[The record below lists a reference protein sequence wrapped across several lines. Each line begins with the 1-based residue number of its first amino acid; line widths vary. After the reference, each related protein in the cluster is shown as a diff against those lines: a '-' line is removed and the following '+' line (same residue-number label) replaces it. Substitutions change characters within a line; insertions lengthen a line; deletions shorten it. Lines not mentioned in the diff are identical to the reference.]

1 MTGSATNEGA
11 LRELRRV
18 GLEKQKAWDA
28 VPSLKEVL
36 EEAERARDA
45 AATEDW
51 LERAHEIMTG
61 TAEDEKD
68 WARDQNDDLFLV
80 SRQAAARRRV
90 PAPAR
95 PTGGGGSERQDTSSG
110 RSEAE
115 LERSSVRWGGET
127 ATTDRLLAEASS
139 VRVSEATPRTHQTM
153 RSVDYDA
160 DGIQQP
166 SPQDL
171 VTMRKEVGNYSRS
184 TIVSVVNR
192 TDSAL
197 RLSKQDLRKGQW
209 CTGHAPPRVIP
220 ARSEVRFASGSEKLG
235 VGALAVPVGGTE
247 GSVEY
252 ESAPEM
258 EGSRAGVWTFRLVW
272 SNPFIVTDPRGR
284 YVEQAAIPPETTA
297 IHAGRYT
304 IISDGTD
311 QDSNGEVSFVI
322 ASHDD
327 ERAARDIG
335 VESGLHLK
343 PGEVIHSGLLE
354 KCNAKGIEWQRRL
367 FMLTHMELLY
377 VENKRSTKAKRKLP
391 LARMVKVTSDEFQ
404 PNEFAVIM
412 QEGGDQGSV
421 RSYELRS
428 ATAAEATEWVLRI
441 SAALQLAESAISIT
455 VENTIGKRDVF
466 QCQVR
471 STSSTCAICVPDLAT
486 WSLLAA
492 H

>member
-1 MTGSATNEGA
+1 MFGTHGSG
-11 LRELRRV
+11 
-18 GLEKQKAWDA
+18 
-28 VPSLKEVL
+28 
-36 EEAERARDA
+36 
-45 AATEDW
+45 
-51 LERAHEIMTG
+51 
-61 TAEDEKD
+61 AEDEKD

-95 PTGGGGSERQDTSSG
+95 PAGGGGGERQDASSG
-110 RSEAE
+110 QSEAE

-127 ATTDRLLAEASS
+127 ATTDRLLAEASASPS

-171 VTMRKEVGNYSRS
+171 ATMRKAVGNYARS

-197 RLSKQDLRKGQW
+197 RLSKQDLRKGEW
-209 CTGHAPPRVIP
+209 CTGRAPPRVIP
-220 ARSEVRFASGSEKLG
+220 ARSEVRFASGSEKVG

-258 EGSRAGVWTFRLVW
+258 EGSRSGVWTFSCVW

-284 YVEQAAIPPETTA
+284 YVEEAAIPPETTA
-297 IHAGRYT
+297 MTHAGRYT

-377 VENKRSTKAKRKLP
+377 VENKRSTKAKRRLP
-391 LARMVKVTSDEFQ
+391 LARMVKVKSDEFQ

-412 QEGGDQGSV
+412 QEGDDRGSV

-441 SAALQLAESAISIT
+441 SAALQLAESAIVIT

-471 STSSTCAICVPDLAT
+471 SATAATAVCAVCVPDLEFARSPLSA
-486 WSLLAA
+486 WENSSNECPPDSASSA
-492 H
+492 KRSSFASPSKV